1 MKVNI
6 NSVHFK
12 ADQKLENFI
21 NTKLD
26 KLVSRYTDVLG
37 AEVMLKVEK
46 PESPVNKIAEIKLLI
61 KGNDL
66 FASKQCDTFEE
77 AIDQGVDALKKQLE
91 KHRAKFIK

>member
-6 NSVHFK
+6 NAVHFK
-12 ADQKLENFI
+12 ADQKLEQFI
-21 NTKLD
+21 SGKVEKLA
-26 KLVSRYTDVLG
+26 SRYSDILG
-37 AEVMLKVEK
+37 AEVVLKVDK
-46 PESPVNKIAEIKLLI
+46 PESPLNKIAEIKLLI

-77 AIDQGVDALKKQLE
+77 AVDQGVDALKKQLE